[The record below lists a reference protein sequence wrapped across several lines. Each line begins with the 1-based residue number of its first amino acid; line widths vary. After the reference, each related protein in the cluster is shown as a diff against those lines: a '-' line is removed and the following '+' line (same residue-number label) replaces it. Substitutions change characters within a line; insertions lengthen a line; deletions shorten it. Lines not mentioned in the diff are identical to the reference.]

1 MHQPESTRE
10 AFSVKGGN
18 KTRGKGGEEEEEEGE
33 EEEEEWFR
41 DALVVEQ
48 GA

>member
-18 KTRGKGGEEEEEEGE
+18 KTRGKGEEEEE
-33 EEEEEWFR
+33 
-41 DALVVEQ
+41 
-48 GA
+48 

>member
-18 KTRGKGGEEEEEEGE
+18 KTRGKGGEEEEEEEGE
-33 EEEEEWFR
+33 EEEEE
-41 DALVVEQ
+41 
-48 GA
+48 